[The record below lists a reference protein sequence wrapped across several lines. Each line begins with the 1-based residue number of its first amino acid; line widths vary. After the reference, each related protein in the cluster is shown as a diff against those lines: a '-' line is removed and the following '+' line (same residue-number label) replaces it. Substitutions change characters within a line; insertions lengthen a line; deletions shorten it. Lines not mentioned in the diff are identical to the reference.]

1 MGKSKDLIKCPICA
15 SKDIL
20 YKSKYIYRS
29 ICFENLK
36 LYNCN
41 LCNLS
46 FSHPKIDNEK
56 LSAYNSGYHLNA
68 HDGHKRDKKLES
80 FFSGISKLR
89 IITIRE
95 NYEVKKNCS
104 VLEIGPG
111 PGYFIK
117 EWLKQFPKTKYTVF
131 EPDKVLHPILESL
144 GVNVIIDLNR
154 IKKNN
159 FDIIIISHV
168 LEHVQEPYDFITP
181 LKVSLKNGGIFFIE
195 VPCRDWI
202 HKNFHEPHL
211 LFFEKKSFQFFAKK
225 LNLKI
230 LKSAYY
236 GTTIKNLLNRKIIF
250 FKKIRSFLWKYNITY
265 YHKEKK
271 RLNKFTRNRIE
282 TEALINFDAH
292 IEQQSPSWW
301 LRVILKK

>member
-1 MGKSKDLIKCPICA
+1 MDKSEELIKCPICA
-15 SKDIL
+15 SGDIF
-20 YKSKYIYRS
+20 YRSKYIHRNL
-29 ICFENLK
+29 CFESLK

-41 LCNLS
+41 TCHLN
-46 FSHPKIDNEK
+46 FSHPNIDAKK
-56 LSAYNSGYHLNA
+56 LTAYNSSYHQNA
-68 HDGHKRDKKLES
+68 HDGHNRNSKLES

-95 NYEVKKNCS
+95 SYKVKKNCS
-104 VLEIGPG
+104 VLEIGSG

-117 EWLKQFPKTKYTVF
+117 EWLKQFPQTKYTVF
-131 EPDKVLHPILESL
+131 EPDKVLHSTLESL
-144 GVNVIIDLNR
+144 GVDFIFDINR
-154 IKKNN
+154 IKNNN

-181 LKVSLKNGGIFFIE
+181 LKASLKKGGIFFIE

-202 HKNFHEPHL
+202 HKVVHEPHL
-211 LFFEKKSFQFFAKK
+211 LFFEKKSFQFLAKK

-236 GTTIKNLLNRKIIF
+236 GTTLKNLLNRKIIF
-250 FKKIRSFLWKYNITY
+250 LKKIRSFLWKYNITY

-271 RLNKFTRNRIE
+271 RLNKLIRNRNE